1 MTEMSEGTT
10 NTLQQPGFNEEL
22 IRGKF
27 SSLREPEL
35 IEEILEK
42 GTMEEIPDGQM
53 IMDVGRYIK
62 SVPLIIKG
70 SVRVLREDHEGRDLF
85 LYYLKPGET
94 CAVSLTCCMANEKSS
109 IRAIVDE
116 DVVMIRIPVEYV
128 DIWSNKY
135 TSWKNFMMNTYRVRY
150 EELLS
155 TIDSIAFMKM
165 DERLWKYLLDRKAL
179 TGHYELNITH
189 QEIADALHSTREV
202 ISRLLKTLEK
212 EEKIELGRNKIIIL

>member
-10 NTLQQPGFNEEL
+10 NTLQQPEFNEEL

-35 IEEILEK
+35 IGEILEK
-42 GTMEEIPDGQM
+42 GTVEEIPDGQM

-109 IRAIVDE
+109 IRAIADE